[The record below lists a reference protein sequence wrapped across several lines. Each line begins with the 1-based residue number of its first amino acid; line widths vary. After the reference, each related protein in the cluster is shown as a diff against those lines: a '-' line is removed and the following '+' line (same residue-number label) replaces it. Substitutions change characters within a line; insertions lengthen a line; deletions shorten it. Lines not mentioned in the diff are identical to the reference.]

1 MTGIESQLTYSVQ
14 EKKERLYAVIQYKL
28 DGRRETKWRALGLP
42 VGAQKSKITK
52 ASREVVNRFEAEL
65 SEEIE
70 RRKRPPADIPVF
82 EYMVSWLNA
91 AKQNLQVNTYNSYH
105 NMVYGRIK

>member
-1 MTGIESQLTYSVQ
+1 MAGMKSQLTYSVQ

-28 DGRRETKWRALGLP
+28 DGKRESKCRALGLP

-52 ASREVVNRFEAEL
+52 ASREVVNLFEAEL
-65 SEEIE
+65 AAEIE

-82 EYMVSWLNA
+82 E
-91 AKQNLQVNTYNSYH
+91 
-105 NMVYGRIK
+105 

>member
-42 VGAQKSKITK
+42 VGA
-52 ASREVVNRFEAEL
+52 
-65 SEEIE
+65 
-70 RRKRPPADIPVF
+70 
-82 EYMVSWLNA
+82 
-91 AKQNLQVNTYNSYH
+91 
-105 NMVYGRIK
+105 

>member
-52 ASREVVNRFEAEL
+52 VSRE
-65 SEEIE
+65 
-70 RRKRPPADIPVF
+70 
-82 EYMVSWLNA
+82 
-91 AKQNLQVNTYNSYH
+91 
-105 NMVYGRIK
+105 GR